1 MSSSVSE
8 DYSDLEFE
16 VIGLKVALDTID
28 SLVNRQML
36 DFLGS
41 GKDVEI
47 QFPTEPHQKLFY
59 IILTDFLSRNTD
71 ISLMQSDVSCIEQLG
86 KVVNRPLLEADRSA
100 ISLRNAHDVFS
111 KWLEHEISTNVW
123 ASSLD
128 MELPLQLSRQQV
140 VYFAGNMSKHHF
152 GHLTVVR
159 KKINKL
165 LENTN
170 HPRHDLI
177 PALESIYADL
187 HDNILNYHGSTI
199 AEMLNNIRWGIHDY
213 LLPEFNRAYRKI
225 DDVFYEF
232 DVPKD
237 IKTDFAKS
245 CYWELMNSVRSKPYI
260 SKFTVNEILKLRY

>member
-1 MSSSVSE
+1 MSE
-8 DYSDLEFE
+8 NYSDLEFE

-36 DFLGS
+36 DFLDS
-41 GKDVEI
+41 GKNIEI
-47 QFPTEPHQKLFY
+47 HFPTEPHQKLFY

-71 ISLMQSDVSCIEQLG
+71 TSLLKDDVSCMEQLG
-86 KVVNRPLLEADRSA
+86 RLVSQPLLVIGESA
-100 ISLRNAHDVFS
+100 VNLKNAHDVFS
-111 KWLEHEISTNVW
+111 EWLEHEIDTKVW
-123 ASSLD
+123 ASSLN

-140 VYFAGNMSKHHF
+140 IYFAGNMSKHHF

-165 LENTN
+165 LDNTN
-170 HPRHDLI
+170 RPQHDLI
-177 PALESIYADL
+177 PALENIYADL
-187 HDNILNYHGSTI
+187 HGNILNYHGSTI

-213 LLPEFNRAYRKI
+213 LLPEFNRAYRKV

-237 IKTDFAKS
+237 IRTDFAKS